1 MELVE
6 KVELPNGL
14 HVVIWGLR
22 NKRDTFRYIHR
33 SWFKML
39 KRSGIPV
46 VWVDDELKN
55 QSVVSD
61 KSIVIAVNTAARHL
75 PKVPGA
81 RYVAHNI
88 DPEPYLESLINR
100 EHFLQIQV
108 WAEPVS
114 SFIGAREILPC
125 VYLDE
130 DNHVLYQPWGTP
142 FAEYE
147 WVRKPLKARRG
158 DEFWIGSVWNN
169 SSNQGNASMI
179 PEWRDVLSSF
189 GITLRKVPYGW
200 PDNKIGYGGLVRR
213 SSIAAAPVGDWQRE
227 NGYLPCRLFKN
238 VSFGAVP
245 VGNSPIYGRLF
256 SDSAILGPS
265 LKDTVIQ
272 YLELSITERHERV
285 EFAQACMR
293 QYTYEAAFKRIL
305 DQVL

>member
-1 MELVE
+1 MGPVE
-6 KVELPNGL
+6 KVELPDGL
-14 HVVIWGLR
+14 NVVIWGLR
-22 NKRDTFRYIHR
+22 HKRSTHRYIHS

-81 RYVAHNI
+81 RYVLHNI
-88 DPEPYLESLINR
+88 DPSP
-100 EHFLQIQV
+100 FLSCLTERFHLLTIQV
-108 WAEPVS
+108 WSKPVLS
-114 SFIGAREILPC
+114 DPQVQEILPC
-125 VYLDE
+125 VALD
-130 DNHVLYQPWGTP
+130 DTNHVLYQPWGTP

-147 WVRKPLKARRG
+147 WVREPLKARRG
-158 DEFWIGSVWNN
+158 VEYWIGSVWNN

-179 PEWRDVLSSF
+179 PEWRDVLGSH